1 VAKIECN
8 LAFVYWNPVLRRM
21 MGVPDNLEVRVLDH
35 DPVVADDILG
45 AGRTRGGAGHVQIQ
59 ADTEAGGEAEV
70 EVYFEI
76 MSGGLGID
84 LETGAFGFASEIP
97 DRRRHLKLP
106 DRWSSKNNFSTT
118 YVRGLFKV
126 SSDLVIGAPD
136 EPLTFV
142 ITFDCFLR
150 LVYWNERRSA
160 YMGLPAGIEVE
171 AVDREGVLADRVLA
185 RGALDEHGRVHLRLD
200 PDHEPCPDL
209 YFQYRIP
216 DEIPAAVDLDTNAL
230 AASGFPIPRAWSSF
244 ESFALEDPATRGYW
258 DDFIGYR
265 VGIETNPYVFDVH
278 DGAPKRRAGNLARPL
293 IDGHEVLARLT
304 SLIEAAE
311 SSIHIEVMLFF
322 NDPIGRRITDLLVEA
337 ARRGVSVRVMFDQKT
352 TAESFRL
359 YTLKSVW
366 ARGLLRL
373 SDEERDALLARFKEE
388 EEAEK
393 VRGDTAAIR
402 AALEAAPNARVLDT
416 AFPYVEVRP
425 EAPSDVPEAYRELT
439 ARLPFFTMARIDHR
453 KIIVIDGK
461 AALVGGLN
469 IGQEYLY
476 DKPFDP
482 LKDAGEEEWAKWHD
496 VMLEVN
502 GPAVR
507 DLQTLFRERWVEE
520 GGDAFD
526 LGPRELGAGTDPGH
540 PTFPRME
547 PRLDG
552 LPITIASTTP
562 GARLHIHN
570 EVLGRMAAAERRILV
585 QVPYFTSQE
594 AWSLLEDAARR
605 KVRVLCVFPSDHS
618 DSLEFLYAA
627 RLRYRDLLRAG
638 VEVYEYKSH
647 MTHAKVVVAD
657 DAAVIGSANLNHAGL
672 FNHYEVAAT
681 VEDAGFADA
690 LERDL
695 FQRDIGYSRRIEEAD
710 IQALTDI
717 SPAAKIYIK
726 AFVNVWF

>member
-8 LAFVYWNPVLRRM
+8 LAFVYWNPILRRM
-21 MGVPDNLEVRVLDH
+21 MGVPDDLEVRVLDR

-45 AGRTRGGAGHVQIQ
+45 AGRTRGGAGRVQIQ
-59 ADTEAGGEAEV
+59 ADTTAGNETEV
-70 EVYFEI
+70 EVYFEL

-84 LETGAFGFASEIP
+84 LQTGGVGFASEIP
-97 DRRRHLKLP
+97 DVRRHLKLP
-106 DRWSSKNNFSTT
+106 DTWSSRNNFSTT
-118 YVRGLFKV
+118 YVRGLFEV

-142 ITFDCFLR
+142 ITFDCFIR

-160 YMGLPAGIEVE
+160 YVGLPAGIEVE
-171 AVDREGVLADRVLA
+171 AVDREGILPDRVLA
-185 RGALDEHGRVHLRLD
+185 RGALDEQGRVHLRLD
-200 PDHEPCPDL
+200 PDHEPGPDL

-216 DEIPAAVDLDTNAL
+216 DKIPAAVDLDTNAL

-258 DDFIGYR
+258 DDFVGYR

-311 SSIHIEVMLFF
+311 SSIHIEVMLYF
-322 NDPIGRRITDLLVEA
+322 NDPIGRRIADLLIDK

-352 TAESFRL
+352 TAGSAHL
-359 YTLKSVW
+359 YALKSIW
-366 ARGLLRL
+366 ARRFLHL
-373 SDEERDALLARFKEE
+373 SDEERAAMLARFNEE

-393 VRGDTAAIR
+393 VRGDTTAIR
-402 AALEAAPNARVLDT
+402 AALEAAPNARLIDT
-416 AFPYVEVRP
+416 AFPYLEIRP
-425 EAPSDVPEAYRELT
+425 EAPSDAPEAYRELT
-439 ARLPFFTMARIDHR
+439 ESLPFFTTVRVDHR

-461 AALVGGLN
+461 VALVGGLN

-482 LKDAGEEEWAKWHD
+482 LKDAAEEEWAKWHD
-496 VMLEVN
+496 VMLEIQ

-507 DLQTLFRERWVEE
+507 DLQALFRERWVEE

-526 LGPRELGAGTDPGH
+526 LGPRELGVGTDPSH
-540 PTFPRME
+540 PSFPRLD
-547 PRLDG
+547 PRPDG

-570 EVLGRMAAAERRILV
+570 EILGRMAAAERRILV

-594 AWSLLEDAARR
+594 AWSLLEAAARR
-605 KVRVLCVFPSDHS
+605 NVRVICVFPDEHN

-627 RLRYRDLLRAG
+627 RLRYRELLRAG
-638 VEVYEYKSH
+638 VEVYEYQRH
-647 MTHAKVVVAD
+647 MTHAKVVVVD

-695 FQRDIGYSRRIEEAD
+695 FQTDIRHSRRIEEGD
-710 IQALTDI
+710 IPALTDI